1 VIELAFHS
9 LSDALIVFDREG
21 RVSAANRIA
30 ETMTGIPLA
39 VAQGKRLTEVA
50 EELERLHPRMAFYAL
65 VDATIAEVIS
75 SGHALRDDDAS
86 RVTPDGS
93 VAPTSLRIEPVRDR
107 DDEGGEI
114 VGAVMTIRDHLLAS
128 SLSFRRASVGMVH
141 IDRNGAI
148 REANDALVDLL
159 GRDHI
164 GLRALPF
171 VDLAHP
177 EDVVT
182 VQRELESVLTHDR
195 EVSHV
200 EVRFVHSDGSV
211 RWIELNLAANGLGT
225 EQLGGAVAIV
235 QDISERVKLAIEL
248 AAAHDRL
255 RTMATHDPLTG
266 LVNRAGLA
274 DDLTEAQARA
284 AEQENH
290 VAVLYVDLDGFKQV
304 NDTDGHAAGDQLLV
318 QVGARLA
325 HLLRPLDSAAR
336 VGGDEFVV
344 CCTDLDSDPEVAQRE
359 AEAIAER
366 VRDALTAPFEV
377 HGNTWRLGAS
387 VGIAI
392 SRAGEATPNELLASA
407 DLAMYR
413 AKRQ

>member
-9 LSDALIVFDREG
+9 VSDALIVFDREG
-21 RVSAANRIA
+21 RITAANRIA
-30 ETMTGIPLA
+30 ETMTGIPFA
-39 VAQGKRLTEVA
+39 IAQGKLLAEVA
-50 EELERLHPRMAFYAL
+50 GELERLRDRQAFYSL
-65 VDATIAEVIS
+65 VDAAIAEIIA
-75 SGHALRDDDAS
+75 SGHSLRDDDAT
-86 RVTPDGS
+86 RVKPDGS
-93 VAPTSLRIEPVRDR
+93 VVPTSMRIEPVR
-107 DDEGGEI
+107 EGGGEGEVI
-114 VGAVMTIRDHLLAS
+114 GAVMTIRDHVLAS
-128 SLSFRRASVGMVH
+128 SLSFRRASIGMAH
-141 IDRNGAI
+141 IDRNGDI
-148 REANDALVDLL
+148 REANDALIDLL
-159 GRDHI
+159 GHEHT

-177 EDVVT
+177 DDAAT
-182 VQRELESVLTHDR
+182 VRRELESVLTHDR

-200 EVRFVHSDGSV
+200 EVRFLHIDGSV

-255 RTMATHDPLTG
+255 RDLAMHDPLTG

-274 DDLTEAQARA
+274 DDLTKAQVRA
-284 AEQENH
+284 AEQEDH
-290 VAVLYVDLDGFKQV
+290 VAVLFVDLDGFKRV

-325 HLLRPLDSAAR
+325 HLLRPRDTAAR

-344 CCTDLDSDPEVAQRE
+344 CCTDLDSDPEVARHE
-359 AEAIAER
+359 ADAIAER

-377 HGNTWRLGAS
+377 HGNTWELGAS

-392 SRAGEATPNELLASA
+392 SRAGDATPNELLASA